1 MKKMK
6 NENQA
11 KPPFKFLQRL
21 LTIDEI
27 DDVDGCFEEMY
38 AQMAAEK
45 SPGYAKRWI
54 FLQALKS
61 LPGFLSHLVYWKL
74 LMLKNTLGVTLRS
87 MLKNKSF
94 FLIKVFGLAAGVAC
108 SMVVILYVANELT
121 YDTYH
126 PGHERIFRIANRR
139 VTPMGDFS
147 SASVPAPLAAAIRG
161 QLSQAENIARVIPP
175 LENSRHVLVTRGENR
190 FFEKRV
196 WFVDPEIFK
205 ILRIPFLEGSA
216 RTSLV
221 RPKTVVISAST
232 ARKYFGSAPPLGRN
246 LSIEID
252 YDIGAAVT
260 EDFEVTGVVCDTP
273 ANTHLKYDILI
284 SMATLLVY
292 VPALDQNWI
301 EFHPKYTYVKLV
313 RQADFAAFNKQLQ
326 PFSAQIR
333 SAFEKRVQVKMR
345 LYEFFLQPLDSLHM
359 KSNLPDEIEPPG
371 NMYYV
376 YIYSFAALLILLIGA
391 INFVNLSATLSS
403 TRSREVGIRKTL
415 GGSRWDLVFQFLSES
430 LIITF
435 FAFTVAFAFLSLL
448 LRYFNRMA
456 GTAITFQA
464 LAQPL
469 VLLSLLILFLIVG
482 LSAGLYP
489 ALVLSRFKPIA
500 VLKNQT
506 VPGKG
511 GNTAQRVLVLGQ
523 FAICIFL
530 VVCTLVVFRQLT
542 FIKGKA
548 LGFSNEQKLIL
559 QVKSNQ
565 DYFRHNYEAIKND
578 FLKAPGI
585 TGATVSSSVPGEAFE
600 GGYNL
605 QKGASFSTQ
614 NSKRLKVLTVDHD
627 FIGNYGIAMAA
638 GRPFQKTSGNDAEA
652 AFIVNEAGA
661 RELGLTPES
670 ALGTQWTAHYN
681 RKTKNIVG
689 VTADFHFLGMKDEAE
704 PLILDIEKSL
714 LRVITLSLDKSQ
726 ISRAL
731 AAVKKTWAT
740 HFPEAP
746 FEYAFLDEAFGRVYQ
761 YEEQMGKLLGL
772 ISGLGI
778 AIAFLGLYGLVAF
791 FTQTRKK
798 EIGIRRVLGASTAAI
813 ALLMTRQF
821 VSLVFL
827 AGAAAIPLA
836 WVATTSWLQDFAY
849 RIEPGFSVFAF
860 AFLSAFLIAMAAVL
874 LQTLR
879 AARDNPVNSLR
890 SE

>member
-1 MKKMK
+1 MKKEK
-6 NENQA
+6 DG
-11 KPPFKFLQRL
+11 KPPFTFLSRL
-21 LTIDEI
+21 LTVDEI

-38 AQMAAEK
+38 AQMASEK
-45 SPGYAKRWI
+45 GPGYARRWI
-54 FLQALKS
+54 VLQGLKS

-74 LMLKNTLGVTLRS
+74 LMLKNALGITLRN
-87 MLKNKSF
+87 MMKNKGF

-126 PGHERIFRIANRR
+126 PDHERIFRIANRR

-161 QLSQAENIARVIPP
+161 QVSQAENIARVIPP

-196 WFVDPEIFK
+196 WFIDPEIFK

-216 RTSLV
+216 RTSLA
-221 RPKTVVISAST
+221 RPKTVVISEST
-232 ARKYFGSAPPLGRN
+232 ARKYFGSASPLGRN
-246 LSIEID
+246 LSIELD
-252 YDIGAAVT
+252 YDTGAAVT
-260 EDFEVTGVVCDTP
+260 EDFEVTGIVQDAP
-273 ANTHLKYDILI
+273 PNTHLKYDILI

-292 VPALDQNWI
+292 VPDLDQNWT

-313 RQADFAAFNKQLQ
+313 RGTEFTAFSKQLQ
-326 PFSAQIR
+326 SFSAQIR
-333 SAFEKRVQVKMR
+333 SAFERRVQLKMR

-403 TRSREVGIRKTL
+403 TRCREVGIRKTL
-415 GGSRWDLVFQFLSES
+415 GGSRWDLVFQFLGES

-435 FAFTVAFAFLSLL
+435 FAFMVAFAFLSLL
-448 LRYFNRMA
+448 LRYFNRMT
-456 GTAITFQA
+456 GTAIVFQA
-464 LAQPL
+464 LGQPL
-469 VLLSLLILFLIVG
+469 VLGSLLALFLVVG

-489 ALVLSRFKPIA
+489 ALVLSRFKPVM

-506 VPGKG
+506 LPGKQ
-511 GNTAQRVLVLGQ
+511 GNALQRLLVLSQ

-530 VVCTLVVFRQLT
+530 VVFTLVVFRQLT
-542 FIKGKA
+542 FIKGKS

-565 DYFRHNYEAIKND
+565 AYFRRNYEAIKND

-605 QKGASFSTQ
+605 QKGASFSPM

-627 FIGNYGIAMAA
+627 FIRNYGIIMAA
-638 GRPFQKTSGNDAEA
+638 GRPFQKASGNDAEA
-652 AFIVNEAGA
+652 AFIVNAAGA
-661 RELGLTPES
+661 RELGLSPEN

-689 VTADFHFLGMKDEAE
+689 VTADFHFLGMKDAAE

-714 LRVITLSLDKSQ
+714 FRVITLSLDKRQVSQ
-726 ISRAL
+726 AL
-731 AAVKKTWAT
+731 AAVKKTWAV
-740 HFPEAP
+740 HFPGAP
-746 FEYAFLDEAFGRVYQ
+746 FEYAFLDEAFSRVYQ
-761 YEEQMGKLLGL
+761 YEEQMGKLMGL
-772 ISGLGI
+772 VSALGI

-791 FTQTRKK
+791 FTQMRKK
-798 EIGIRRVLGASTAAI
+798 EIAVRRVLGASTTAI

-821 VSLVFL
+821 ISLVFL
-827 AGAAAIPLA
+827 AGLAAVPLA
-836 WVATTSWLQDFAY
+836 WLATERWLQDFAY
-849 RIEPGFSVFAF
+849 RIEPGYPVFTF
-860 AFLSAFLIAMAAVL
+860 AFLSAFVIAMAAVL
-874 LQTLR
+874 LQTMR
-879 AARDNPVNSLR
+879 AARNNPVDSLR